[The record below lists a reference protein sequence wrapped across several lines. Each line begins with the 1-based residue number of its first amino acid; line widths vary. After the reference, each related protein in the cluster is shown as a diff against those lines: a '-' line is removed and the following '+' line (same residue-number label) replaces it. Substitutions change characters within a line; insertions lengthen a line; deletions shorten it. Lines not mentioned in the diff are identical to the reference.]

1 MNDKGGNIY
10 NASSHLVEDWLEQE
24 ALSKPESLTNF
35 DLNQN
40 LLNVSKNFQIYSERI
55 VGDGNK
61 RLQFSDGTFE
71 NIFSNTVYWMEDVDF
86 TLKELNRI
94 SQPGGRLC
102 ILVPNR
108 RAAETNLSSKYRNHD
123 FEKSFIDQLDGG
135 RSMVLGKQA
144 MTFNQWSDA
153 LGKSHWKIEECK
165 SYICSDLLW
174 HWDIG
179 LRPMSSAFISHLAR
193 ISEDERLI
201 FKQEWIESLD
211 ELFQGFLNA
220 QDVMEDESNTC
231 WECIVCSKEQD

>member
-1 MNDKGGNIY
+1 
-10 NASSHLVEDWLEQE
+10 
-24 ALSKPESLTNF
+24 
-35 DLNQN
+35 
-40 LLNVSKNFQIYSERI
+40 
-55 VGDGNK
+55 
-61 RLQFSDGTFE
+61 
-71 NIFSNTVYWMEDVDF
+71 
-86 TLKELNRI
+86 
-94 SQPGGRLC
+94 
-102 ILVPNR
+102 
-108 RAAETNLSSKYRNHD
+108 
-123 FEKSFIDQLDGG
+123 
-135 RSMVLGKQA
+135 MVLGKQA

-220 QDVMEDESNTC
+220 QDVMEDEQYMLGMHCMQQRTRLNPIK
-231 WECIVCSKEQD
+231 WLADIVLKGFSGALDELTDSKVV